1 MLSRKS
7 MEVNKSIYSCEPT
20 AGVVIKSRK
29 VNSKTSNTTV
39 IDYVSSFFEVKK
51 NLYVGFKALFVSLF
65 H

>member
-7 MEVNKSIYSCEPT
+7 MEVNKSNYSCEVT

-29 VNSKTSNTTV
+29 VNSKASNKTV
-39 IDYVSSFFEVKK
+39 IDFVSSFFEVKK